1 MECPVAGG
9 AQKEDDMIRFFAGN
23 LFRCVCG
30 YGQLLLL
37 CMITSCVNS
46 TDRQDRR
53 AAIVLSV
60 LFAACWAGL
69 IVSRFVL

>member
-1 MECPVAGG
+1 
-9 AQKEDDMIRFFAGN
+9 MIQFIAGN
-23 LFRCVCG
+23 LFRCICG

-37 CMITSCVNS
+37 CMITSCANRA
-46 TDRQDRR
+46 DRHDRR
-53 AAIVLSV
+53 TVTVLGV